1 MCNQGPPP
9 PFLLRPPGKLNMS
22 PPLQLMFVQ
31 LYKGSNSCLKHQNS
45 DLELVRLLF
54 SLIFSSFWKSFKWTR
69 ENTAVGLGYDPWPYT
84 DHPV

>member
-22 PPLQLMFVQ
+22 PATNVRTAIQGKQFM
-31 LYKGSNSCLKHQNS
+31 
-45 DLELVRLLF
+45 LEASKQRF
-54 SLIFSSFWKSFKWTR
+54 GTSASSFQYNYSSFWKSFKWTR